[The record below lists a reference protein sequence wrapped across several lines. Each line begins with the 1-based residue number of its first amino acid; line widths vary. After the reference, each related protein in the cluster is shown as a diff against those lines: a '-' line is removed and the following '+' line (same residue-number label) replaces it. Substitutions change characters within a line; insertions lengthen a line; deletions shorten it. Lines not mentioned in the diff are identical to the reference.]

1 MGFRFDFI
9 LNSSKLFLNP
19 CHANF
24 DINRR
29 AAIFASMK
37 LYSFEVTQNV
47 SASLQN
53 VWSFFSNVNNLAKI
67 TPPSLGFESHHLGKE
82 EVHSGMIITHC
93 VSPFPYLPWIRMN
106 WVTEISHV
114 NPPFLFV
121 DEQRFGPYRFWH
133 HQHHFRETPQGTE
146 MIDRIHYALSFD
158 PFSRLA
164 NTLLVERSLKE
175 IFQYR
180 EKAVESIFKSGF

>member
-1 MGFRFDFI
+1 
-9 LNSSKLFLNP
+9 
-19 CHANF
+19 
-24 DINRR
+24 
-29 AAIFASMK
+29 
-37 LYSFEVTQNV
+37 
-47 SASLQN
+47 
-53 VWSFFSNVNNLAKI
+53 
-67 TPPSLGFESHHLGKE
+67 
-82 EVHSGMIITHC
+82 
-93 VSPFPYLPWIRMN
+93 MN